1 MLKFQLIQLL
11 FIKKGAESLQD
22 KERKIKSQIDEYL
35 RKKKTMIDLL
45 EHKKSEFK
53 SLSSS
58 LEDIEQVILKME
70 NVIQQKKIEHI
81 VFEENLSYWQKKRD
95 HACVSLDSA
104 SKARDTNKRII
115 QELKNELKQ
124 IDNKLTELRKASQT
138 STMEFS
144 NSQVLCRCY
153 IYSIYTYDIS
163 KSIL

>member
-1 MLKFQLIQLL
+1 MLKFQLIRLL
-11 FIKKGAESLQD
+11 FIKKGVESLQD
-22 KERKIKSQIDEYL
+22 KEKKIKSQIDEYL

-53 SLSSS
+53 SLSSA

-70 NVIQQKKIEHI
+70 NVIQQKQIEHI

-104 SKARDTNKRII
+104 SKACDINKRII

-138 STMEFS
+138 STMELS
-144 NSQVLCRCY
+144 NSQVLYRCH
-153 IYSIYTYDIS
+153 ISIYIRY
-163 KSIL
+163 L

>member
-1 MLKFQLIQLL
+1 MLKFQLIRLL
-11 FIKKGAESLQD
+11 FIKKEVESLQD

-35 RKKKTMIDLL
+35 YKKKTMIDLL

-70 NVIQQKKIEHI
+70 NVIQQRQIEHI

-104 SKARDTNKRII
+104 NKARDTNKRII

-138 STMEFS
+138 STMELS
-144 NSQVLCRCY
+144 NSQVYC
-153 IYSIYTYDIS
+153 IVAISICTYDIS